1 MSAQCQKLL
10 ELRCEPSPP
19 HSTGGALSRH
29 NPTIIRSGGKH
40 PGGSSERRA
49 WHSVTFSEVG
59 ESIVIWGDNSH
70 TQFEMFKDV
79 DLGLAGMAQR
89 MREVTTWLFLA
100 QSLRQVRL
108 NEILLD
114 YSRDAAL
121 VVM

>member
-1 MSAQCQKLL
+1 M
-10 ELRCEPSPP
+10 
-19 HSTGGALSRH
+19 
-29 NPTIIRSGGKH
+29 
-40 PGGSSERRA
+40 
-49 WHSVTFSEVG
+49 G
-59 ESIVIWGDNSH
+59 ESIIIWGDNSH

>member
-1 MSAQCQKLL
+1 
-10 ELRCEPSPP
+10 
-19 HSTGGALSRH
+19 
-29 NPTIIRSGGKH
+29 
-40 PGGSSERRA
+40 
-49 WHSVTFSEVG
+49 
-59 ESIVIWGDNSH
+59 
-70 TQFEMFKDV
+70 MFKDV